1 MWGKFDARCK
11 TRTDMNRAPSMP
23 CPTDTLFTCAHKVF
37 SSLARAARRTRPH
50 RHSLQRSFVGER
62 LAQNLRHYILLGP
75 AEVGSLVV
83 VELVAHQHV
92 LQQVGAC
99 RARGGGV
106 ARAGWGGGRRHG
118 TLEAPERGGS
128 SPEPKAAPS
137 AGGGGGESGG
147 AAEDGAA
154 RSTRGGGWCSWSR
167 PTASRRT
174 RGRRL
179 AGRACRRARSAGASE
194 GRCAAYG
201 AGRRTGTRRCCG
213 SVPRGRQRPATRW
226 SRPPS

>member
-1 MWGKFDARCK
+1 MWGEFDARCK

-23 CPTDTLFTCAHKVF
+23 CPTDTLLPELLHVTCAHKVF

-50 RHSLQRSFVGER
+50 THSLQRLLVGER
-62 LAQNLRHYILLGP
+62 LAQHLRHYILLGP

-92 LQQVGAC
+92 LQQDGAC

-137 AGGGGGESGG
+137 ASCGGGESGG

-154 RSTRGGGWCSWSR
+154 RSTSGGG
-167 PTASRRT
+167 
-174 RGRRL
+174 
-179 AGRACRRARSAGASE
+179 
-194 GRCAAYG
+194 
-201 AGRRTGTRRCCG
+201 
-213 SVPRGRQRPATRW
+213 
-226 SRPPS
+226 